1 MRRKSMVLPAFF
13 KKTIRTIDHAFYDL
27 KSFVSIVFSA
37 YQSNKKTYSMSKF
50 DKRNGDPYGIRTHEC

>member
-37 YQSNKKTYSMSKF
+37 YQSNKK
-50 DKRNGDPYGIRTHEC
+50 NLLNE